1 MEFWTTL
8 REAELNLFVMSG
20 SGLGA
25 VLLALVAL
33 AIVLRSRR
41 DENLSALF
49 KYLPSI
55 GKRNDRTKHP
65 DGRSP
70 ASARPTSP
78 RRAIWHRLQIAKRL
92 ESWTRIAP
100 PRGRRRP
107 PGRAMPGLRL
117 LFLWARSGHP
127 QREKGWQILG
137 VSSR

>member
-55 GKRNDRTKHP
+55 GKRND
-65 DGRSP
+65 
-70 ASARPTSP
+70 
-78 RRAIWHRLQIAKRL
+78 
-92 ESWTRIAP
+92 
-100 PRGRRRP
+100 
-107 PGRAMPGLRL
+107 
-117 LFLWARSGHP
+117 
-127 QREKGWQILG
+127 
-137 VSSR
+137 